1 MDRKRQKSREVDI
14 KSGEVVAKSEKPK
27 SLPKTHKDYW
37 KERVFKPTY
46 KDKQTGQTVEVEIGR
61 AHV

>member
-14 KSGEVVAKSEKPK
+14 KSGEVLAKSEKPK

-37 KERVFKPTY
+37 KEKMPMALQSISLVA
-46 KDKQTGQTVEVEIGR
+46 VSGR
-61 AHV
+61 LKSIR